1 MSTKKNNTNTNK
13 QNGRGS
19 VKNESARSLPPTQK
33 RPPMPKTK
41 PSKPSKS

>member
-1 MSTKKNNTNTNK
+1 MSTKKNSTNVNK

-19 VKNESARSLPPTQK
+19 VKNESARSLPPTHK

-41 PSKPSKS
+41 PAKPSKS